1 MEYDPVKDAIARWVR
16 GRPAARRA
24 FYAALDWIFLRT
36 WYVQDALERYL
47 APMAARA
54 EDEPLEVLDAGSGFG
69 QYTYH
74 LVRRFPG
81 LRVSAVDVKAR
92 YLEDCRTFFREEGL
106 DDRVRWLEGDL
117 TSEAPQPF
125 DRENG
130 YAFILAVDVMEHIED
145 DQFVLDR
152 FARLLEPGGYLL
164 VNTPSSEG
172 GSDARSSD
180 EAGFIDEHARPGYDR
195 ELLRERLERAGLRQ
209 VESRYGYGPV
219 GSAAWRMLIRVPI
232 SLLGRSRWWAP
243 VVALYY
249 LPVLPIGL
257 LLNAVDLR
265 RSNETGTGLTVVAR
279 KSVP

>member
-16 GRPAARRA
+16 GRPAPRRL

-36 WYVQDALERYL
+36 WYVHDALERYL
-47 APMAARA
+47 GPLAARTESEA
-54 EDEPLEVLDAGSGFG
+54 IDVLDAGSGFG

-74 LVRRFPG
+74 VVRRYPEV
-81 LRVSAVDVKAR
+81 RVSAVDVKTQ
-92 YLEDCRTFFREEGL
+92 YLEDCRSFFREVGL

-117 TSEAPQPF
+117 TSEDPQPF
-125 DRENG
+125 DREEG
-130 YAFILAVDVMEHIED
+130 YAFILSVDVMEHIED

-172 GSDARSSD
+172 GSDAASTE
-180 EAGFIDEHARPGYDR
+180 EAGFIDEHARPGYDP
-195 ELLRERLERAGLRQ
+195 EVLRERLENAGLRR
-209 VESRYGYGPV
+209 VESRFGYGPV

-243 VVALYY
+243 LVALYY

-257 LLNAVDLR
+257 LLNAIDLC

-279 KSVP
+279 KPVS